1 LKNRRFLLG
10 EKTLKTTFDYK
21 NSMRPAQLLPAV
33 PSLLTQK
40 KKKED
45 DEMKKKI
52 PTKQSAA
59 AERAIALSVESMTKD
74 DQPFTFVKLKKYC
87 ELTGDTPMAVHHRRR
102 RRQWIDGVHCKVLSR
117 RRLWINP
124 TEVNLWFLQTQ
135 K

>member
-1 LKNRRFLLG
+1 
-10 EKTLKTTFDYK
+10 
-21 NSMRPAQLLPAV
+21 M
-33 PSLLTQK
+33 PSLPSSHNK
-40 KKKED
+40 KNKED

-52 PTKQSAA
+52 PIQQSAA
-59 AERAIALSVESMTKD
+59 SERAIALRVESMMKND
-74 DQPFTFVKLKKYC
+74 RPFTFVKLKKYC

-124 TEVNLWFLQTQ
+124 TEVNLWFLQAQ